1 MIDVI
6 CKSDAYT
13 YNVYHIM
20 KAFFPSEEIKVRTEE
35 EASHY
40 LMVRLPDGAD
50 SADGK
55 AGKKPQ
61 DTGWITIGEEQAAE
75 AAGDNGDEDEERQLK
90 YCIDTCLYHELEKR
104 TGRSLALSLIHI

>member
-1 MIDVI
+1 MI

-50 SADGK
+50 NADGK

-90 YCIDTCLYHELEKR
+90 YCIDTCLYH
-104 TGRSLALSLIHI
+104 GFSGNFW

>member
-1 MIDVI
+1 MI

-50 SADGK
+50 NADGK
-55 AGKKPQ
+55 AGKSRRIPAGLPSVKNRPQKPPAIM
-61 DTGWITIGEEQAAE
+61 GMKMR
-75 AAGDNGDEDEERQLK
+75 NV
-90 YCIDTCLYHELEKR
+90 
-104 TGRSLALSLIHI
+104 S

>member
-40 LMVRLPDGAD
+40 LMVRLPDGARQEK
-50 SADGK
+50 SRRIP
-55 AGKKPQ
+55 AGLPSVKNRPQKPPAIM
-61 DTGWITIGEEQAAE
+61 GMKMR
-75 AAGDNGDEDEERQLK
+75 NV
-90 YCIDTCLYHELEKR
+90 
-104 TGRSLALSLIHI
+104 S